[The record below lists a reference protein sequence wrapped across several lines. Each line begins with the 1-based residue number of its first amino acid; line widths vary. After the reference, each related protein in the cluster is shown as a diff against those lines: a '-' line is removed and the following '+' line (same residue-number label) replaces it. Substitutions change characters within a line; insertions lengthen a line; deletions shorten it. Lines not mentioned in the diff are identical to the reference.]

1 MDVSTST
8 IQLSS
13 WAKFCIEV
21 CGLRHYH
28 NGKLIN
34 KHKLFSII
42 EGKFDL
48 NNYSPSVDGG
58 RIAEYLAS
66 RFEVRTIDL
75 RGKFEQI

>member
-1 MDVSTST
+1 MDVSAST
-8 IQLSS
+8 IQLSP

-21 CGLRHYH
+21 CGLRHYD

-42 EGKFDL
+42 GGKFDL
-48 NNYSPSVDGG
+48 NNYSLSDDGG
-58 RIAEYLAS
+58 KIAEYLAS
-66 RFEVRTIDL
+66 RFEVRTIDI